1 MKKIYAEV
9 GIGNE
14 SFLSTEI
21 EQGKKEYRE
30 KKFIMP
36 NKLEEFYLRL
46 WIIKLVMSI
55 SLFKGI
61 KFKRKSKSKFKLVFG
76 FGGRDK

>member
-1 MKKIYAEV
+1 MRRVYAEV

-30 KKFIMP
+30 KNGTP
-36 NKLEEFYLRL
+36 
-46 WIIKLVMSI
+46 LVDDMTPEGNM
-55 SLFKGI
+55 L
-61 KFKRKSKSKFKLVFG
+61 SK
-76 FGGRDK
+76 